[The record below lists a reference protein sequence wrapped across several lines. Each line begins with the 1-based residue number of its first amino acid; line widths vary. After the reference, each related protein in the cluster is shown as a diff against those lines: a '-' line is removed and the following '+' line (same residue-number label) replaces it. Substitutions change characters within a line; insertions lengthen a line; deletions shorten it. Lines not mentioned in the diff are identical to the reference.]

1 MNFPIST
8 SVRLVC
14 ELLSG
19 REVKAEKDQDQE

>member
-14 ELLSG
+14 ELSG